1 MKLAGAFP
9 CKTQIEVLCPGTYK
23 QPPGSRSMTRPARV
37 VFTCRFI
44 PHRGETPSQWRE
56 VAFQRGSSIP
66 GTPSSRKG
74 AAAYHRSGKPPS
86 APAAGLKQPAH
97 EPGMHPRPAHPPP
110 PPEFTLT
117 SSDQKNVQELGNPGS
132 TTPARPR
139 VHPGNPFPFSK
150 STLNQN
156 VDIIFIINND

>member
-23 QPPGSRSMTRPARV
+23 QPPGSRSMTGPARV

-44 PHRGETPSQWRE
+44 PHRGETSSQWRE

-97 EPGMHPRPAHPPP
+97 EPAKHPRPARIYFKPSDPQKRHRNRQSRLNHPRQ
-110 PPEFTLT
+110 T
-117 SSDQKNVQELGNPGS
+117 PG
-132 TTPARPR
+132 APR
-139 VHPGNPFPFSK
+139 QPFY
-150 STLNQN
+150 LQQ
-156 VDIIFIINND
+156 INA